1 MTRSHREDPVLLH
14 RLAKF
19 AFRRH
24 QTARARREVERAD
37 ALFAVVDRVNRL
49 ARIAGTDVPSMP
61 SRLVRR

>member
-1 MTRSHREDPVLLH
+1 MTRAHRDDPIHLH
-14 RLAKF
+14 RLAKY

-49 ARIAGTDVPSMP
+49 ARLAGSAIPDLP
-61 SRLVRR
+61 RALKR